1 MMQVG
6 GPGEPRQVSKAWS
19 GGSRADGQNTAQ
31 HAEVEEKIRQS
42 DLEEHHSTIRNVTV
56 QV

>member
-1 MMQVG
+1 MIQVG

-19 GGSRADGQNTAQ
+19 GGTRADGQNTAQ
-31 HAEVEEKIRQS
+31 HAEVEKIRQS
-42 DLEEHHSTIRNVTV
+42 DLEEHHSTMRNVTI

>member
-42 DLEEHHSTIRNVTV
+42 DLEEHHSTMRNVTV

>member
-1 MMQVG
+1 MMQAG

-19 GGSRADGQNTAQ
+19 GGTRVDGQNTAQ
-31 HAEVEEKIRQS
+31 HAEGEEKMRQS
-42 DLEEHHSTIRNVTV
+42 NLEEHHSTMRNVTV

>member
-1 MMQVG
+1 MMQAG

-19 GGSRADGQNTAQ
+19 GGTRVDGQNTAQ
-31 HAEVEEKIRQS
+31 HTEGEEKMRQS
-42 DLEEHHSTIRNVTV
+42 NLEEHHSTMRNVTV